1 MLNHPALIL
10 AVALSAS
17 AHAQTATVTLEGD
30 WFLQAGQVVSD
41 RDLAAFSYG
50 TGQPLP
56 GRAIFQ
62 TYLSDGTEEA
72 PLLDGTERY
81 SRHTW
86 YFDQPTKMFTFSGLD
101 LDRVGLTDD
110 QLDATGESLAGAYV
124 ELTWVDGF
132 YARLPLSTTAWS
144 VTQVLN
150 YPQVSSVP
158 ELGSL
163 VLMLAGL
170 GVLAW
175 VRKNVCH
182 F

>member
-10 AVALSAS
+10 AAALSAS
-17 AHAQTATVTLEGD
+17 AHAQTATVTLDGD
-30 WFLQAGQVVSD
+30 WFLQAGHVVSD
-41 RDLAAFSYG
+41 RELAAVSYG

-101 LDRVGLTDD
+101 IDRVGLSDD
-110 QLDATGESLAGAYV
+110 QLDTTGESLAGAYV

-132 YARLPLSTTAWS
+132 YARLPLNKTAWN
-144 VTQVLN
+144 VTQVLR
-150 YPQVSSVP
+150 YPQVSPVP
-158 ELGSL
+158 EPAPIT
-163 VLMLAGL
+163 LMLAGL
-170 GVLAW
+170 GALAW
-175 VRKNVCH
+175 RRKNV
-182 F
+182 

>member
-1 MLNHPALIL
+1 MPNHPALIL
-10 AVALSAS
+10 VAALSAS
-17 AHAQTATVTLEGD
+17 ASASAQTATVTLEGN
-30 WFLQAGQVVSD
+30 WYLQAGQVVSD

-72 PLLDGTERY
+72 PLMDGTERY
-81 SRHTW
+81 SRHSW

-101 LDRVGLTDD
+101 LDRVGLPDD
-110 QLDATGESLAGAYV
+110 QLDTTGESLAGAYV

-132 YARLPLSTTAWS
+132 YARLPLNMTPWNI
-144 VTQVLN
+144 TQVLS

-158 ELGSL
+158 ELRSL

-175 VRKNVCH
+175 SRKNV
-182 F
+182 